1 MAPLFMASVSDWA
14 PPSNLLSEP
23 AHLEEEPNVYET
35 TREVDPLCPDGA
47 LDLRTWADR
56 ELRWPVHAPNALS
69 CKPWKSLRDAG
80 CRQDDSANSSTTLRI
95 LFSRRTPVR
104 NRSITK
110 SSSYITTTLLI
121 S

>member
-1 MAPLFMASVSDWA
+1 L
-14 PPSNLLSEP
+14 
-23 AHLEEEPNVYET
+23 
-35 TREVDPLCPDGA
+35 
-47 LDLRTWADR
+47 
-56 ELRWPVHAPNALS
+56 
-69 CKPWKSLRDAG
+69 
-80 CRQDDSANSSTTLRI
+80 TTLRI